1 MYRVKMLKWNAVV
14 EGSQVSQDLSPT
26 VKLGGVCKSTE
37 CPKCATF
44 TGTLK
49 TFKEN
54 PVPKNFK
61 RNPTTFTGNPK
72 NYSA

>member
-49 TFKEN
+49 TFKKTLKILKGN
-54 PVPKNFK
+54 L
-61 RNPTTFTGNPK
+61 TTFTDNPK
-72 NYSA
+72 NNTA